1 MTSLENLPVW
11 AKILLGIP
19 VNDAVLP
26 KREEPEEQ
34 ANSSKREVS
43 VYEFAQTEQT
53 GTAYNRNQWESKWNR
68 RGGFWPAMREAS

>member
-19 VNDAVLP
+19 PNDVAEPNRDV
-26 KREEPEEQ
+26 PEEQ
-34 ANSSKREVS
+34 VNSSKRES
-43 VYEFAQTEQT
+43 LLSEFAQTAQAA
-53 GTAYNRNQWESKWNR
+53 TAYNRNQWESKWNR